1 MNYFKFNEEEDK
13 NTKIYELEKF
23 FIHKYSR
30 YNKVNIV
37 NWKIKYAIYNA
48 ESQRIELKKEK
59 NEELKETLFFE
70 NF

>member
-37 NWKIKYAIYNA
+37 NWKMKYPIYNA

-59 NEELKETLFFE
+59 NEELKETIFFE

>member
-59 NEELKETLFFE
+59 NEELKETLFF
-70 NF
+70 